1 MRFYWSDEFMKHLDV
16 GGSPMFAMDFDDD
29 IGLGEFGATLPV
41 RLVLHSHGVSA
52 GDNHI
57 PHAIESVSGSGQS
70 VSIRQWGNRFGS
82 LTLRLAGV
90 DMAELVARRIPMGL
104 PCKFKVG
111 FDGMS
116 FADWETVG
124 IYRFDGLT
132 GSRNRWHC
140 DLFRDRDVQ
149 CHIVKVQSSGRR
161 VHHQRQPRHRGVGT
175 SQGHRSGSAWAAVL
189 PAH

>member
-90 DMAELVARRIPMGL
+90 DVAELVARRIPMGL

-116 FADWETVG
+116 FEDWETVG

-132 GSRNRWHC
+132 GSRNRWQMKFG
-140 DLFRDRDVQ
+140 DLG
-149 CHIVKVQSSGRR
+149 KVLQAAISRTTTSSTAIFSEFETKTALGADFN
-161 VHHQRQPRHRGVGT
+161 PATETT
-175 SQGHRSGSAWAAVL
+175 STISITM
-189 PAH
+189 